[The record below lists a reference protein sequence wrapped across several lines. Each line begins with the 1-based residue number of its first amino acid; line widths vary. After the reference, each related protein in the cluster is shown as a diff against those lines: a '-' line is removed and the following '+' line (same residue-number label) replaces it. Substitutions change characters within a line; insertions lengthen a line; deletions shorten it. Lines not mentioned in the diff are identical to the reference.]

1 MSRELIGG
9 LPGQADIN
17 NQFVL
22 QNLGTTL
29 TDLKKLL
36 KDGAGN
42 YQFGALTAAYYGYVP
57 GTPDYIN
64 WMEEAGTYDKKAR
77 DKIKKAIIKAVKDES
92 APVPIKF
99 EWDENGSPQ
108 DVIVTLNS
116 SPRSY
121 TIKIVGYPAPAAS
134 ALAGRKKKKK

>member
-1 MSRELIGG
+1 MSRALIAG
-9 LPGQADIN
+9 LPGQTDIN
-17 NQFVL
+17 NQFIL

-36 KDGAGN
+36 KDGNGN
-42 YQFGALTAAYYGYVP
+42 YQFGALTAKYYGYLP
-57 GTPDYIN
+57 DTPEYIN

-92 APVPIKF
+92 SPLPIKF
-99 EWDENGSPQ
+99 VWDQNGSPK

-134 ALAGRKKKKK
+134 PLAGRKKKKK